1 MSKHE
6 PIKELRYKVAVDLS
20 MAYEDENNPDLMSA
34 RAVNDEVKS
43 WLEDLGFKVNVNVFD
58 MGV

>member
-6 PIKELRYKVAVDLS
+6 PIKELRYRVTIDLS

-34 RAVNDEVKS
+34 RALRYEVQS
-43 WLEDLGFKVNVNVFD
+43 WLEDLGFKVDVTVFNY
-58 MGV
+58 GV